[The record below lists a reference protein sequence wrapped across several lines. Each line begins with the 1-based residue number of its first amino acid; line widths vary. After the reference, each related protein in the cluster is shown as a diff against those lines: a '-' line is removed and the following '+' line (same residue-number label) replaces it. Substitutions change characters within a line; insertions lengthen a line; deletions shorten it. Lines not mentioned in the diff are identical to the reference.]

1 MSPGAVAGWERVM
14 LVAWPGFIAAL
25 VAEFVFFAA
34 FDPLDFNERLAL
46 SREAVY
52 TIGFIAF
59 WLLGSLSSA
68 LTLLLAARRGRAE
81 PFGRA

>member
-1 MSPGAVAGWERVM
+1 MTAPATRWERAM

-46 SREAVY
+46 SRQAVY
-52 TIGFIAF
+52 TIGFVGF
-59 WLLGSLSSA
+59 WLLGSLSSGI
-68 LTLLLAARRGRAE
+68 TLLLATRRGAAKPLERA
-81 PFGRA
+81 

>member
-1 MSPGAVAGWERVM
+1 MPGASTRWERAM

-25 VAEFVFFAA
+25 VAEFAFFAA

-68 LTLLLAARRGRAE
+68 LTLLLAARRDAAAPLGRA
-81 PFGRA
+81 

>member
-1 MSPGAVAGWERVM
+1 VTGWERVM
-14 LVAWPGFIAAL
+14 LVAWPGFVAAL

-59 WLLGSLSSA
+59 WLLGSLSSG
-68 LTLLLAARRGRAE
+68 LTLLLAARRGGAE
-81 PFGRA
+81 PLGRA